1 MFTLPFL
8 DAGTS
13 ILPPLL
19 TWGLSAPPTPQ
30 KTVSQD
36 KLELLRLQRGKFIW
50 SEGMLELMVVGSKE
64 DCETSIQLH
73 SEQNQFY
80 GQSFR
85 DMVQHL
91 VDCGEI
97 YLKRVVPSTLS
108 HGYSAIG
115 QLLLGIHWKNW
126 NTRISSVHADCK
138 DGKSTWRISS
148 HEIWIVIRLVYEYSY
163 SNN

>member
-1 MFTLPFL
+1 
-8 DAGTS
+8 
-13 ILPPLL
+13 
-19 TWGLSAPPTPQ
+19 
-30 KTVSQD
+30 
-36 KLELLRLQRGKFIW
+36 
-50 SEGMLELMVVGSKE
+50 MLELMVLGSKE

-108 HGYSAIG
+108 RGLQGWQKY
-115 QLLLGIHWKNW
+115 LKNYH
-126 NTRISSVHADCK
+126 RMK
-138 DGKSTWRISS
+138 F
-148 HEIWIVIRLVYEYSY
+148 E
-163 SNN
+163 